1 MSENNALSPQELELI
16 EILIDP
22 VRFAKYHFDWEARWY
37 QKEMLRSKAIR
48 KVSRCGRRIGKTDVL
63 CVHALWYA
71 FTNENAVVLVAT
83 PYESQVKLIFK
94 RIREFLAKSE
104 EISSSVV
111 QNTKHP
117 EYIQFGNGSV
127 ISGFT
132 AGTRSGAE
140 GGSMRGQRADW
151 IILDETDYLSDGDI
165 YAISSIAIE
174 RPDIG
179 IWASSTPTGKRGKFY
194 EYCMDAQKGKLE
206 VKPGKHV
213 GEIWTEF
220 YYPST
225 VLPSW
230 SEEMAKEWRMN
241 LDEDAWEHEVMA
253 NFGQETIGVFNKEF
267 IDRAKR
273 RYAYVE
279 SVNYKAVRVIGVDK
293 QQDIPVH
300 IKSGELLETPKAA

>member
-174 RPDIG
+174 RPDFG
-179 IWASSTPTGKRGKFY
+179 IWASSRQVLALVLRAEACVDREQTGLY
-194 EYCMDAQKGKLE
+194 
-206 VKPGKHV
+206 
-213 GEIWTEF
+213 
-220 YYPST
+220 
-225 VLPSW
+225 
-230 SEEMAKEWRMN
+230 
-241 LDEDAWEHEVMA
+241 
-253 NFGQETIGVFNKEF
+253 
-267 IDRAKR
+267 
-273 RYAYVE
+273 
-279 SVNYKAVRVIGVDK
+279 
-293 QQDIPVH
+293 
-300 IKSGELLETPKAA
+300 